1 MRKYTCIEHDI
12 WYSIS
17 EHSIHRHSH
26 CLLVLSECKRKKRG
40 GGGGGRKGGKE
51 GRKREGGK
59 KGGRE
64 K

>member
-1 MRKYTCIEHDI
+1 MRKYTCIEHDV
-12 WYSIS
+12 WYT
-17 EHSIHRHSH
+17 EHSIHRYSH

-40 GGGGGRKGGKE
+40 NGGRKGGKE